1 MSDRCD
7 RYRVAV
13 SAALDGEDPGL
24 EAAVLDAHLRRCGSC
39 RRFTE
44 RAGQLHRDLRLRA
57 AEPVPDLTG
66 AILARLPSPVPARAP
81 AGVAGLRGLLAL
93 VGLLQL
99 GSALPGLVA
108 GQDGAMSGHAAR
120 HLASFGAALGLA
132 FLLAA
137 WRPARVSGMLPVVGA
152 LGLLL
157 VVTAMADVASGR
169 VEAATEA
176 HHVGEVVGVLLCWM
190 LARATAPRR
199 GIALA

>member
-1 MSDRCD
+1 MTDRCD

-24 EAAVLDAHLRRCGSC
+24 EAAVLDAHLRRCGPC
-39 RRFTE
+39 RRFADRAE
-44 RAGQLHRDLRLRA
+44 RLHRDLRLRA

-66 AILARLPSPVPARAP
+66 AILARLPPPAPARP
-81 AGVAGLRGLLAL
+81 VTGTAGVRGLLAL
-93 VGLLQL
+93 VGFLQL
-99 GSALPGLVA
+99 GAALPGLVLA
-108 GQDGAMSGHAAR
+108 QDATLSGHAAR
-120 HLASFGAALGLA
+120 HVASIGAALGLA

-137 WRPARVSGMLPVVGA
+137 WRPARAWGMLPVVGV

-157 VVTAMADVASGR
+157 VVTAAADVASGR

-190 LARATAPRR
+190 LARTTTPRR